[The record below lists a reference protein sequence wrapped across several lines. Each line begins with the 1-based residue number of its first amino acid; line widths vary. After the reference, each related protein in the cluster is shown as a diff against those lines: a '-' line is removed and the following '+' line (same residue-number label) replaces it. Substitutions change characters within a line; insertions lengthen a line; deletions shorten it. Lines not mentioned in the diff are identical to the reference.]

1 MRSFSV
7 LQEAI
12 VPYVGTLIAKLTEK
26 LMTVSKVSI
35 FLDIQLWLISI
46 SLALLH
52 SLFCFI
58 TSWCVHVEVITKY
71 INTQRKKK
79 SYQ

>member
-35 FLDIQLWLISI
+35 FLDIQL
-46 SLALLH
+46 
-52 SLFCFI
+52 
-58 TSWCVHVEVITKY
+58 
-71 INTQRKKK
+71 
-79 SYQ
+79 